1 MGKAETL
8 QRIREAEARV
18 RALRADA
25 EKEADRILREARR
38 EALDLVERGRAQADQ
53 RYEVVLKAAEA
64 EIAARRRA
72 VLDAGVKD
80 SAALKARGS
89 ANVPAATQAV
99 LERFKGAVHAPT

>member
-18 RALRADA
+18 RALRAEGVDA
-25 EKEADRILREARR
+25 IHGDADICR
-38 EALDLVERGRAQADQ
+38 EALDVVEQGRAQADQ
-53 RYEVVLKAAEA
+53 RYDAMLKAAEA
-64 EIAARRRA
+64 EIAAKRRA
-72 VLDAGVKD
+72 VLDAGAKD
-80 SAALKARGS
+80 AAALKARGS